1 VIDELQG
8 EKIDIVDYSDD
19 PAAYV
24 AAALA
29 PAKVMSVEVV
39 DLETK
44 SAKVV
49 VPDYQISLAI
59 GANGQNARL
68 AARLTGWRID
78 IHPDNPVARIEKPKP
93 VLPPEELAEAAPVTQ
108 ELPSNDQ

>member
-1 VIDELQG
+1 VI
-8 EKIDIVDYSDD
+8 
-19 PAAYV
+19 
-24 AAALA
+24 
-29 PAKVMSVEVV
+29 
-39 DLETK
+39 
-44 SAKVV
+44 
-49 VPDYQISLAI
+49 VPDYQLSLAI

-93 VLPPEELAEAAPVTQ
+93 VLPPEELAEPAAATQ

>member
-1 VIDELQG
+1 MIDELHG
-8 EKIDIVDYSDD
+8 EKIDIVDFSED

-29 PAKVMSVEVV
+29 PAKVTSVEIV

-49 VPDYQISLAI
+49 VPDYQLSLAI

-78 IHPDNPVARIEKPKP
+78 IHPDNPIARIEKPKP
-93 VLPPEELAEAAPVTQ
+93 ELPAQELAEEASGTQ